1 MFDLRGKKIV
11 VVGLGTSGAAA
22 ARLCLAHGAHV
33 VGTDAKKVE
42 ELSEGARALADKG
55 AELRGGGI
63 DNADFGM
70 ADLIVVSP
78 GVPSFPKLEEAEKMG
93 IHAIGEVEL
102 AYRCNA
108 YPCPVVAIGGTNGKS
123 TVTSLVAALLKG
135 AGKKVFAGGN
145 LGEPWSDH
153 ADEQFDVVVLE
164 VSSFQMERI
173 DTFHPNVAALL
184 NVTADHLDRYDSMEA
199 YAHAKGN
206 FFVRQDERDV
216 AVVPFGDEVCA
227 KEARRGKGRV
237 ITFGPGGGSQ
247 INAEFP
253 GLRGGHNR
261 LNTAAAV
268 AIVDGLQQGL
278 VSDEVVAKVFGS
290 FRSLPHRM
298 ELVATIDGVAYYD
311 DSKGTNVGATVTA
324 LEGMKEERAVLVA
337 GGKDKGGSYEPLVA
351 VLEKRGRAVVTI
363 GEAAG
368 AIEAA
373 IGKRIPFERSTS
385 MEDAVLRAKKL
396 AHEGD
401 AVLLSPACSS
411 FDMFKDYK
419 QRGDVFVAA
428 VRAIEKS
435 TPALVQDSGE
445 KNA

>member
-1 MFDLRGKKIV
+1 MFDLREKKVI

-22 ARLCLAHGAHV
+22 ARLCLARGAHV
-33 VGTDAKKVE
+33 VGTDAKSVDA
-42 ELSEGARALADKG
+42 LSEGARALAEKG
-55 AELRGGGI
+55 ADLRGGGI
-63 DNADFGM
+63 DKADFIE

-78 GVPSFPKLEEAEKMG
+78 GVASFPALEAAEKAG
-93 IHAIGEVEL
+93 IHAISEIEL

-123 TVTSLVAALLKG
+123 TVTSLVAALLEG

-153 ADEQFDVVVLE
+153 VDEELDVVVLE

-173 DTFHPNVAALL
+173 DMFHPNVAALL
-184 NVTADHLDRYDSMEA
+184 NVTPDHLDRYDSLEA
-199 YAHAKGN
+199 YAHAKGS
-206 FFVRQDERDV
+206 FFLRQGAHDV
-216 AVVPFGDEVCA
+216 AVVPANDEVCA
-227 KEARRGKGRV
+227 EQARRGRGRIV
-237 ITFGPGGGSQ
+237 TFGPGGDRVVTE
-247 INAEFP
+247 EFP
-253 GLRGGHNR
+253 GLRGGHSR
-261 LNTAAAV
+261 LNTAAALAV
-268 AIVDGLQQGL
+268 VDGLGKGL
-278 VSDEVVAKVFGS
+278 VADDVVTRVFSS

-324 LEGMKEERAVLVA
+324 LEGMREGRAVLVA

-351 VLEKRGRAVVTI
+351 ALEKRGRAVVTI

-373 IGKRIPFERSTS
+373 IGHRIAFERSS
-385 MEDAVLRAKKL
+385 SIDDAVLRARRL

-419 QRGDVFVAA
+419 QRGDAFVSA
-428 VRAIEKS
+428 VRALEK
-435 TPALVQDSGE
+435 TAANVNDSAE
-445 KNA
+445 KRA

>member
-1 MFDLRGKKIV
+1 MFDLRGKKVI

-22 ARLCLAHGAHV
+22 ARLCLARGAHV
-33 VGTDAKKVE
+33 VGTDAKSVDA
-42 ELSEGARALADKG
+42 LGQGARALVEKG
-55 AELRGGGI
+55 ADLRGNGI
-63 DNADFGM
+63 DNADFAE

-78 GVPSFPKLEEAEKMG
+78 GVPTFPALEAAEKAG
-93 IHAIGEVEL
+93 IPAIGEVEL

-123 TVTSLVAALLKG
+123 TVTSLVAALLED

-153 ADEQFDVVVLE
+153 ADEEFDVVVLE
-164 VSSFQMERI
+164 VSSFQMERV

-184 NVTADHLDRYDSMEA
+184 NVTPDHLDRYDSLDA

-206 FFVRQDERDV
+206 FFLRQGARDV
-216 AVVPFGDEVCA
+216 AVIPANDELCA
-227 KEARRGKGRV
+227 AQARRGKARV
-237 ITFGPGGGSQ
+237 VTFGPDGDK
-247 INAEFP
+247 IVTAEFP
-253 GLRGGHNR
+253 GLRGGHSR
-261 LNTAAAV
+261 LNIAAALAV
-268 AIVDGLQQGL
+268 VDGLGKGL
-278 VSDEVVAKVFGS
+278 VADEVAERVLSS

-324 LEGMKEERAVLVA
+324 LEGLREARAVLVA

-351 VLEKRGRAVVTI
+351 ALERRGRAVVTI
-363 GEAAG
+363 GEAAET
-368 AIEAA
+368 IERA
-373 IGKRIPFERSTS
+373 IGHRVPFERSS
-385 MEDAVLRAKKL
+385 SIDDAVVRARRL

-419 QRGDVFVAA
+419 QRGDAFVTA
-428 VRAIEKS
+428 VRALEK
-435 TPALVQDSGE
+435 TAKNAE